1 MRPNEYSFRIIA
13 TVKAF
18 REMRGLQ
25 QGDVAK
31 KLNACDCNYSKFENG
46 HKIVRLEDLKIIA
59 SALGV
64 SMYLIAFIAEFY
76 ESCTMEQINW
86 LQNIFKIG
94 SKQVDTIVFTED
106 EFKFLVIQINNY
118 IHDLQSKNAI
128 DSKSLT

>member
-1 MRPNEYSFRIIA
+1 MRPNEYSVKIIA

-25 QGDVAK
+25 QGEVAK

-64 SMYLIAFIAEFY
+64 SMYLIAYIAEFY
-76 ESCTMEQINW
+76 ESCTVEQINW
-86 LQNIFKIG
+86 LQNFFKMASNQG
-94 SKQVDTIVFTED
+94 ETIVYKED
-106 EFKFLVIQINNY
+106 EFKILVSQIKKCVS
-118 IHDLQSKNAI
+118 DLQLKNI
-128 DSKSLT
+128 TDLKP